1 MKKFTCLILII
12 SCCLVLTSCFAD
24 REKTS
29 FDEYVDH
36 VNRYENGF
44 SYVEIDHPLFWLPS
58 ISFLQDYSYIEGFY
72 YWREDDALRGF
83 FTDEL
88 RSDIALL
95 SLKYD
100 ENVYIEAKDFM
111 LQEIEPYEDK
121 YYEYGSYIFYE
132 NSNFAEE
139 RGSKG
144 FPLWFTMACYNDEK
158 QTLCFLGFYVP
169 GGTTLFDEKYLTD
182 MDNNW
187 EDFIDEFFGEYYD
200 FSE

>member
-12 SCCLVLTSCFAD
+12 SCCFVLTSCFQD
-24 REKTS
+24 REITS
-29 FDEYVDH
+29 FDEYVDS
-36 VNRYENGF
+36 VNRYGNGF
-44 SYVEIDHPLFWLPS
+44 STVEIDHPLYWLPN
-58 ISFLQDYSYIEGFY
+58 ISFLQDYSYIEGLY
-72 YWREDDALRGF
+72 YWRQDDSLRGF

-88 RSDIALL
+88 RPSIALL
-95 SLKYD
+95 CLKYD

-121 YYEYGSYIFYE
+121 FFEYGNYVFYE

-187 EDFIDEFFGEYYD
+187 EDFIDEFFGEHYD